1 MTGRSQQR
9 VVKSMS
15 CHLRATLRHFTLPFT
30 NTKSSVKLCD
40 VNSALDVLL
49 SALTAFAIVAGGS
62 IITVVASQ
70 PGGTG
75 ALNKTAWIVSG
86 AVGLVA
92 AAKDVRSLLK
102 LPPVPLSVKP
112 PVKEIPKV

>member
-1 MTGRSQQR
+1 MFKHIVFSGGRF
-9 VVKSMS
+9 
-15 CHLRATLRHFTLPFT
+15 LRGGGFRDINLRLP
-30 NTKSSVKLCD
+30 NDKSSVKLCD

-102 LPPVPLSVKP
+102 LPPVPLSAKSP
-112 PVKEIPKV
+112 IKQEPKV

>member
-1 MTGRSQQR
+1 
-9 VVKSMS
+9 
-15 CHLRATLRHFTLPFT
+15 
-30 NTKSSVKLCD
+30 
-40 VNSALDVLL
+40 VNPSIDILL
-49 SALTAFAIVAGGS
+49 SALTAFAIVSGGS
-62 IITVVASQ
+62 IVTVVASQ

-102 LPPVPLSVKP
+102 LSPVSLSVKSP
-112 PVKEIPKV
+112 IKQEPKV

>member
-1 MTGRSQQR
+1 MNPSIDI
-9 VVKSMS
+9 
-15 CHLRATLRHFTLPFT
+15 F
-30 NTKSSVKLCD
+30 
-40 VNSALDVLL
+40 L

-62 IITVVASQ
+62 IVTVVASQ

-92 AAKDVRSLLK
+92 AAKDVRSLMK
-102 LPPVPLSVKP
+102 LPPVSLSAKSPLKQ
-112 PVKEIPKV
+112 EPKV